1 MTVRFWKETGFV
13 VEHPQQVEVVSLT
26 IPSRLELLG
35 ILDQIANS
43 LSERLDFEAE
53 QRSEISMS
61 VIEAGTN
68 AIQHGH
74 KLDPSKTVD
83 VRFEMHADRLLVYVR
98 DTGPGF
104 VPPEGMIDI
113 TSPDHLLDERGRGIY
128 IMRWCMDDVD
138 FDISSKGTT
147 CVLTKLRKPDT
158 NGSP

>member
-1 MTVRFWKETGFV
+1 VTVRDRKETRVV
-13 VEHPQQVEVVSLT
+13 VEHPQKVEVVSLKM
-26 IPSRLELLG
+26 PSRLELLG

-43 LSERLDFEAE
+43 LSERLEFAAE

-74 KLDPSKTVD
+74 KLDPQKEVD
-83 VRFEMHADRLLVYVR
+83 VRFEMHPDRLLVYVR

-128 IMRWCMDDVD
+128 IMRWCMDEVD
-138 FDISSKGTT
+138 FDFTSSGTT
-147 CVLTKLRKPDT
+147 CVLTKIRKPHT